1 MVVIVPIVWMPYH
14 GSGNN
19 VQIPLEYEFVIL
31 IACVILTL
39 AFAFAIKSIM
49 DDLYW
54 SKLEMGFMGTI
65 FVISF
70 GMTVYV
76 VLDILMTMGII

>member
-1 MVVIVPIVWMPYH
+1 MVVIIPIVWMPYH

-19 VQIPLEYEFVIL
+19 VQIPLEWEFVIL
-31 IACVILTL
+31 LMCIEVTL

-49 DDLYW
+49 NYLYW
-54 SKLEMGFMGTI
+54 SKLEMGIMGTV

-76 VLDILMTMGII
+76 VLDILITMGII

>member
-1 MVVIVPIVWMPYH
+1 MVVIIPIVWMPYH

-19 VQIPLEYEFVIL
+19 VQVPLEYEFVIL

-39 AFAFAIKSIM
+39 ACAIAIKSIM
-49 DDLYW
+49 DYLYW
-54 SKLEMGFMGTI
+54 SKLEMGIMGTT

-76 VLDILMTMGII
+76 VLDILMTVGII

>member
-1 MVVIVPIVWMPYH
+1 MVVIVPIVWMPFH

-39 AFAFAIKSIM
+39 VYTFAIKSIM
-49 DDLYW
+49 DYLYW
-54 SKLEMGFMGTI
+54 SKLEMGVMGTI

-76 VLDILMTMGII
+76 VLDILMIMGII